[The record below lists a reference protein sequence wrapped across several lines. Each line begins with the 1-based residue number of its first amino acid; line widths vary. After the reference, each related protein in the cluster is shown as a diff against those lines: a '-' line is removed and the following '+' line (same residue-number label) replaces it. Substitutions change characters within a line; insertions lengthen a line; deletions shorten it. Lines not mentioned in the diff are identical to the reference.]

1 MKKLLLPLIFM
12 SFAMTLQAQ
21 ADKKAI
27 SSAVDKLHEAIIDGD
42 SDKLHAITTKE
53 LTYGHSSGSIE
64 NRQEFIEALTS
75 GKSDFAKI
83 DMSDEEIMQKGN
95 TAWVR
100 FIMDA
105 DIVSNGN
112 ASSITL
118 KVLYIWI
125 KDGRDWKL
133 LARQAVK

>member
-12 SFAMTLQAQ
+12 TLAITLPGQS
-21 ADKKAI
+21 DTKAI
-27 SSAVDKLHEAIIDGD
+27 ASAVDKLHEAMIDGD

-64 NRQEFIEALTS
+64 NHQEFIEALTS
-75 GKSDFAKI
+75 GTSDFAKI
-83 DMSDEEIMQKGN
+83 KMSDKEIVQKGS

-100 FIMDA
+100 FIMNA
-105 DIVSNGN
+105 DVVSDGKTTP
-112 ASSITL
+112 ITL
-118 KVLYIWI
+118 KVLYIWV
-125 KDGRDWKL
+125 KEGSDWKL

>member
-12 SFAMTLQAQ
+12 TL
-21 ADKKAI
+21 AI
-27 SSAVDKLHEAIIDGD
+27 TLPGQSDTEAIASAVDKLHQAIIDGD

-83 DMSDEEIMQKGN
+83 EMSDEVIMLKGN

-105 DIVSNGN
+105 DVISDGN
-112 ASSITL
+112 TTPITL
-118 KVLYIWI
+118 KILYIWVQ
-125 KDGRDWKL
+125 DGGEWKL
-133 LARQAVK
+133 LARQAVR

>member
-12 SFAMTLQAQ
+12 SLATALPAQ
-21 ADKKAI
+21 SGQKAI
-27 SSAVDKLHEAIIDGD
+27 LSAVDKLHKAIIDGD
-42 SDKLHAITTKE
+42 SDKLHAITTEE

-75 GKSDFAKI
+75 GTSDFAKI
-83 DMSDEEIMQKGN
+83 KMSDKEVVQKGN

-105 DIVSNGN
+105 DVISDGKT
-112 ASSITL
+112 APITL
-118 KVLYIWI
+118 KVLYIWV
-125 KDGRDWKL
+125 KDSSDWKL

>member
-1 MKKLLLPLIFM
+1 MRQLLLSIFM
-12 SFAMTLQAQ
+12 LCIFLPLQGQ
-21 ADKKAI
+21 SGQD
-27 SSAVDKLHEAIIDGD
+27 AVANAVEALHSAIIDGD
-42 SDKLHAITTKE
+42 SDQLHAITTEE

-83 DMSDEEIMQKGN
+83 EMSDEVIMLKGN

-105 DIVSNGN
+105 DVISDGN
-112 ASSITL
+112 TTPITL
-118 KVLYIWI
+118 KILYIWVQ
-125 KDGRDWKL
+125 DGGDWKL
-133 LARQAVK
+133 LARQAVR